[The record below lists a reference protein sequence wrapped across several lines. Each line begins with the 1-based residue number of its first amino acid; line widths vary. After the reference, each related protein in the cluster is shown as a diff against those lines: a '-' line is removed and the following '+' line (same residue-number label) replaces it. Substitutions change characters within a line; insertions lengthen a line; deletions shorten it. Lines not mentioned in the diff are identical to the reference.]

1 MLPPVM
7 AGSTQGEL
15 NHAQAGK
22 DSPASRNETSV
33 ATTTNPPPA
42 LSPAMAM
49 FSGAN
54 PWASTKRGNQRWHRR
69 PTLFER

>member
-1 MLPPVM
+1 MLPLVM

-15 NHAQAGK
+15 SHAQAGK

-33 ATTTNPPPA
+33 ATANPPPA

-54 PWASTKRGNQRWHRR
+54 PWASTKR
-69 PTLFER
+69 